1 VGESEGEVSEIKRVE
16 VGSAVEKWESAA
28 DIRIASR
35 HMQAVRWGA
44 AAPSFQLGGRS
55 ARSRRK
61 ERQRDDVLLVACAL
75 SSLATR
81 LRIESTTAAVRQ
93 CECSACWCC
102 VILCMELQCISLQLM
117 GRLFSINS
125 HCIPDNAGWT
135 FVDMCLEQ
143 LAPAAGGTQIVV
155 TTKELVFDPPV
166 QARVLPCLHQ
176 SHAEQG

>member
-1 VGESEGEVSEIKRVE
+1 MEIGSTVRVVG
-16 VGSAVEKWESAA
+16 KWERAA

-44 AAPSFQLGGRS
+44 AAPSFQLGGRR

-81 LRIESTTAAVRQ
+81 LRIDHAAVRR

>member
-1 VGESEGEVSEIKRVE
+1 VGESEGEVSEIKRLE
-16 VGSAVEKWESAA
+16 VGSVGKWESAA

-44 AAPSFQLGGRS
+44 AAPSFQLGGRR

-81 LRIESTTAAVRQ
+81 LRIDHAAVRR

-117 GRLFSINS
+117 GDLFSINFQ
-125 HCIPDNAGWT
+125 CMPDNAGWT

-155 TTKELVFDPPV
+155 TTKELAFDPTV
-166 QARVLPCLHQ
+166 QARILPCLHQ
-176 SHAEQG
+176 SHAAQG